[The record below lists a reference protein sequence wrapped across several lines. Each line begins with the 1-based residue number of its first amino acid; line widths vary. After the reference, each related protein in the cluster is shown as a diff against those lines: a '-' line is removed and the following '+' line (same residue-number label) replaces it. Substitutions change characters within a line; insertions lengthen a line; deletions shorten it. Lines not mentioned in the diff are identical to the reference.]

1 MIFMENEIE
10 VEMIRTH
17 QGKKTIFV
25 LPEEYNHKGV
35 RIQSISIDE
44 KELPRTMWTHFQNVR
59 CVNIFNQLNDKVHVI
74 ANIVNLE

>member
-1 MIFMENEIE
+1 MGNEIE
-10 VEMIRTH
+10 VEMIRTQ

-35 RIQSISIDE
+35 RIQSIFIDG

-59 CVNIFNQLNDKVHVI
+59 SVNIFAQLNDKVHI
-74 ANIVNLE
+74 TANLVNLY